1 MVTMSVAIVGVL
13 LVFSFLVVPAVVAFL
28 FTKRPGYLLAIAW
41 TSGTI
46 ATILGLVV
54 SFQADLPTGPVVVVS
69 FALVLI
75 AAFIVR
81 ALMRG
86 RRSDERA
93 GDSP

>member
-1 MVTMSVAIVGVL
+1 M
-13 LVFSFLVVPAVVAFL
+13 
-28 FTKRPGYLLAIAW
+28 
-41 TSGTI
+41 
-46 ATILGLVV
+46 VV

-86 RRSDERA
+86 RRSDEPA